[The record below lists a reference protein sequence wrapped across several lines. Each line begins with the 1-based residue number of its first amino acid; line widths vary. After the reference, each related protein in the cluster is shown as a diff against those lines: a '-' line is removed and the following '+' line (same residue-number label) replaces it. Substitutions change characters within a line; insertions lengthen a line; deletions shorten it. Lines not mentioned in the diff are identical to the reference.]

1 MQPVVEEGETQ
12 TRSVSFAERR
22 YPVNTVVVICHVTKA
37 TFKPTIETRSTWGQ
51 NPSLVSEGDPKRKG
65 GGDTC
70 DV

>member
-12 TRSVSFAERR
+12 TRLVSFAERR

-37 TFKPTIETRSTWGQ
+37 NLLLKQGLHGGQ

>member
-12 TRSVSFAERR
+12 TRLASFAETR

-37 TFKPTIETRSTWGQ
+37 NLLLKQGLHGGL
-51 NPSLVSEGDPKRKG
+51 NPSLASECDLKRTG